1 MAILAIMKNVLIL
14 LALVMSLTSASA
26 QSPFDEALKAL
37 ANEVTGKISEKHI
50 QNVAMTFFSEDDGDH
65 ERLGRYI
72 DEEFAVYF
80 INNRSRITVT
90 DRFNT
95 DRLLRMSKVIIEGTI
110 DQRTVREFGRVSGV
124 QAIMT
129 GRFTVLENSVRVRV
143 KVIDTASGNQI
154 AATAASLPM
163 DETVRY
169 LIGKK

>member
-1 MAILAIMKNVLIL
+1 MKNMLFL
-14 LALVMSLTSASA
+14 LTLVMSITAVSA
-26 QSPFDEALKAL
+26 QKTFDEALEAL
-37 ANEVTGKISEKHI
+37 ADEVTNKISQKHI
-50 QNVAMTFFSEDDGDH
+50 QNVAMTFFSEDEGLN
-65 ERLGRYI
+65 EQLGRYI

-95 DRLLRMSKVIIEGTI
+95 DRLLRMNKVIIEGTI

-124 QAIMT
+124 QAVMT

-154 AATAASLPM
+154 AASAASLPI

-169 LIGKK
+169 LLGKK

>member
-1 MAILAIMKNVLIL
+1 MKNVLFL
-14 LALVMSLTSASA
+14 LSFLVSVATVSA
-26 QSPFDEALKAL
+26 QKSFDEALQAL
-37 ANEVTGKISEKHI
+37 ADEVTSKISQKHI
-50 QNVAMTFFSEDDGDH
+50 QNVAMTFFSEDEPLND
-65 ERLGRYI
+65 RLGKYI

-95 DRLLRMSKVIIEGTI
+95 DRMLRMSKVIVEGTI

-124 QAIMT
+124 QAVMT

-154 AATAASLPM
+154 AAAAASLPI
-163 DETVRY
+163 DDAVRY
-169 LIGKK
+169 LLGKKQ

>member
-1 MAILAIMKNVLIL
+1 MKNMLFL
-14 LALVMSLTSASA
+14 LTVVMSITAVSA
-26 QSPFDEALKAL
+26 QKTFDEALEAL
-37 ANEVTGKISEKHI
+37 ADEVTNKISQKHI
-50 QNVAMTFFSEDDGDH
+50 QNVAMTFFSEDEGLN

-95 DRLLRMSKVIIEGTI
+95 DRLLRMNKVIIEGTI

-124 QAIMT
+124 QAVMT

-154 AATAASLPM
+154 AASAASLPI

-169 LIGKK
+169 LLGKK

>member
-1 MAILAIMKNVLIL
+1 MNMKNALFF
-14 LALVMSLTSASA
+14 LAFMVSLTAASA
-26 QSPFDEALKAL
+26 QISFDEALQAL
-37 ANEVTGKISEKHI
+37 ADEVTSKISQKHI
-50 QNVAMTFFSEDDGDH
+50 QNVAMTFFSEDEGEH
-65 ERLGRYI
+65 ERLARYI

-95 DRLLRMSKVIIEGTI
+95 DRLLRMSKVIVEGTI

-124 QAIMT
+124 QAVMT
-129 GRFTVLENSVRVRV
+129 GRFNVLEDSVRVRV

-154 AATAASLPM
+154 AAAAASLPI

-169 LIGKK
+169 LLGKK